1 LVLDEPTAAM
11 DVEARH
17 AFWDA
22 MHEQAGGRTI
32 VFSTHYL
39 EEADTFAAR
48 VVVLGGGR
56 VVADGTPTEI
66 KSSLGVFVVR
76 FAVPRIDAAQFAGL
90 PGVRSVSAHGQRVEL
105 RTTDSDATL
114 RVLLARWPAAHD
126 VEVGG
131 AALED
136 AFLALVAA

>member
-1 LVLDEPTAAM
+1 
-11 DVEARH
+11 
-17 AFWDA
+17 
-22 MHEQAGGRTI
+22 MHKQAAGGRTI

-39 EEADTFAAR
+39 NEADTFAER
-48 VVVLGGGR
+48 VIVLGAGR

-66 KSSLGVFVVR
+66 KSAIGVGIVR
-76 FAVPRIDAAQFAGL
+76 FGIPLVDPAQFAVL
-90 PGVRSVSAHGQRVEL
+90 PGVRSVSAYGRRVEL

-114 RVLLARWPAAHD
+114 RALLARWPAAHD
-126 VEVGG
+126 IEVTG